1 MHENDYTFVT
11 IDNEEDAPLLSDAV
25 VEDVDG
31 NDGILDAVMLDDVPV
46 DGTDFITL
54 SDDSV
59 VMPDSD
65 DVSDFI
71 SIDVD
76 GSDISLSYD
85 FD

>member
-25 VEDVDG
+25 VVDVDG

-46 DGTDFITL
+46 DGTDFITVTE
-54 SDDSV
+54 DSV
-59 VMPDSD
+59 VRPASD
-65 DVSDFI
+65 DVSDFR

-76 GSDISLSYD
+76 GSDISFIL
-85 FD
+85 

>member
-25 VEDVDG
+25 VVDVDG
-31 NDGILDAVMLDDVPV
+31 NDGILDAVMLDDVSV

-76 GSDISLSYD
+76 GSDISFIL
-85 FD
+85 

>member
-25 VEDVDG
+25 VVDVDG
-31 NDGILDAVMLDDVPV
+31 NDGMLDAVMLDDVPV

-76 GSDISLSYD
+76 GSDISFIL
-85 FD
+85 

>member
-25 VEDVDG
+25 VVDVDR

-76 GSDISLSYD
+76 GSDISFIL
-85 FD
+85 

>member
-25 VEDVDG
+25 VVDVDG
-31 NDGILDAVMLDDVPV
+31 NDGILDAVMLDDVPM

-76 GSDISLSYD
+76 GSDISFIL
-85 FD
+85 

>member
-11 IDNEEDAPLLSDAV
+11 IDNEENAPLLSDAV
-25 VEDVDG
+25 VVDVDG

-76 GSDISLSYD
+76 GSDISFIL
-85 FD
+85 

>member
-25 VEDVDG
+25 VVDVDG

-46 DGTDFITL
+46 EGTDFITL

-71 SIDVD
+71 SIDAD
-76 GSDISLSYD
+76 GSDISFIL
-85 FD
+85 

>member
-25 VEDVDG
+25 VVDVDG

-59 VMPDSD
+59 VMPDLD
-65 DVSDFI
+65 DVFDFI

-76 GSDISLSYD
+76 GSDISFIL
-85 FD
+85 

>member
-1 MHENDYTFVT
+1 MNENDYTFVT

-25 VEDVDG
+25 VVDVDG

-76 GSDISLSYD
+76 GSDISFIL
-85 FD
+85 

>member
-25 VEDVDG
+25 VVDVDG

-76 GSDISLSYD
+76 GSHISFIL
-85 FD
+85 

>member
-1 MHENDYTFVT
+1 MREDDYTFVT

-25 VEDVDG
+25 VVDVEG
-31 NDGILDAVMLDDVPV
+31 RDGILDAVMLDDVPGG
-46 DGTDFITL
+46 GTDFITL

-59 VMPDSD
+59 VMPDLD

-76 GSDISLSYD
+76 GSDISFIL
-85 FD
+85 

>member
-1 MHENDYTFVT
+1 MYENDYTFVT

-25 VEDVDG
+25 VVDVDG

-76 GSDISLSYD
+76 GSDISFIL
-85 FD
+85 

>member
-25 VEDVDG
+25 VVDVDG

-59 VMPDSD
+59 VIPDSD

-76 GSDISLSYD
+76 GSDISFIL
-85 FD
+85 

>member
-1 MHENDYTFVT
+1 MHENDCTFVT
-11 IDNEEDAPLLSDAV
+11 IDNGEDAPLLSDAV
-25 VEDVDG
+25 VVDG
-31 NDGILDAVMLDDVPV
+31 DGGDGMLDAVMLDDVPV

-76 GSDISLSYD
+76 GSDISFIL
-85 FD
+85 

>member
-1 MHENDYTFVT
+1 MHENDYTFVS

-25 VEDVDG
+25 VVDVDG

-76 GSDISLSYD
+76 GSDISFIL
-85 FD
+85 

>member
-25 VEDVDG
+25 VVDVEG

-76 GSDISLSYD
+76 GSDISFIL
-85 FD
+85 

>member
-1 MHENDYTFVT
+1 MHENDYTFVI

-25 VEDVDG
+25 VVDVDG

-76 GSDISLSYD
+76 GSDISFIL
-85 FD
+85 

>member
-25 VEDVDG
+25 VVDVDG

-59 VMPDSD
+59 VMSDSD

-76 GSDISLSYD
+76 GSDISFIL
-85 FD
+85 

>member
-25 VEDVDG
+25 VVDVDG

-59 VMPDSD
+59 VIPDSD

-71 SIDVD
+71 SIAVD
-76 GSDISLSYD
+76 GSDISFIL
-85 FD
+85 

>member
-11 IDNEEDAPLLSDAV
+11 IDNGEDAPLLSDAV
-25 VEDVDG
+25 VVDVDG
-31 NDGILDAVMLDDVPV
+31 GDGMLDAVMLDDVPV

-71 SIDVD
+71 SIDAD
-76 GSDISLSYD
+76 GSDISFIL
-85 FD
+85 

>member
-1 MHENDYTFVT
+1 MHENDYTFVI

-25 VEDVDG
+25 VVDVDG

-76 GSDISLSYD
+76 GSDISFLL
-85 FD
+85 

>member
-25 VEDVDG
+25 VVDVDG

-54 SDDSV
+54 SDASV

-76 GSDISLSYD
+76 GSDISFIL
-85 FD
+85 